1 MRVSRRRCHPTNWQR
16 FGHPLGST
24 DASRR
29 PMQGSARS
37 VEYLL
42 VNWSPR
48 TLAIPPAG
56 RVTAMSSRMV
66 SGSRRVPAPSTGPHG
81 THCVSP
87 TPSHYR
93 NARGRAS
100 EMAFDLCQ
108 CTTSAVNHFVFKR
121 RAYPEHASLKPT
133 WQLLSSYDGIHLYSC
148 VLSSLRKLFRFY
160 ATSAKSAATF

>member
-1 MRVSRRRCHPTNWQR
+1 M
-16 FGHPLGST
+16 
-24 DASRR
+24 
-29 PMQGSARS
+29 
-37 VEYLL
+37 
-42 VNWSPR
+42 
-48 TLAIPPAG
+48 PPAG

-66 SGSRRVPAPSTGPHG
+66 PRSCRVPASSTGPHG

-121 RAYPEHASLKPT
+121 RAYPEQASMKPT
-133 WQLLSSYDGIHLYSC
+133 SLLLSSYDGIHLYSC
-148 VLSSLRKLFRFY
+148 MLSCLRKDFRFY